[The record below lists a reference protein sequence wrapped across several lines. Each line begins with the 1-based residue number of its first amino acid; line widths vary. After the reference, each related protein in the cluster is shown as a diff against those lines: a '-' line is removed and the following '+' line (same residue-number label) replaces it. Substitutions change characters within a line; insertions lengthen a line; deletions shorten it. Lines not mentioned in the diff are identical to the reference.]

1 MQLKTLSIK
10 TNTLIGVNMTIK
22 KDLYVYRV
30 MHGSK
35 RIKKIKLK
43 KLLSALNM
51 EVFTKKF
58 FATEKEAKEHIKDVR
73 DNNNS
78 RTIGNQLLFNK

>member
-1 MQLKTLSIK
+1 
-10 TNTLIGVNMTIK
+10 MTIK

-58 FATEKEAKEHIKDVR
+58 FATEKEAKEYIKNAWSNYNYRVGSI
-73 DNNNS
+73 N
-78 RTIGNQLLFNK
+78 LLFN